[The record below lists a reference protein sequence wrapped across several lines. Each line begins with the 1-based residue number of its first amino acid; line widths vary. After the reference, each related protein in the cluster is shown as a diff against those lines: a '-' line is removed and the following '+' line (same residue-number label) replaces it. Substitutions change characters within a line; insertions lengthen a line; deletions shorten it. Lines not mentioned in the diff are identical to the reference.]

1 MPLHPA
7 YIRIV
12 MIRQALL
19 IAASL
24 CVIVNSYS
32 SAEAFDTFEPS
43 VIQVGPAPRS
53 VSKVARRTI
62 AIVNNDFVLD
72 GKPTRIIS
80 GSLHY
85 FRLPSE
91 YWRDRLRKLKAA
103 GLNSVATYIEWSY
116 HEPEE
121 GQYLFEGDRDVAKFI
136 RMAAEEGLY
145 VLLRVGPYICAER
158 DLGGFPY
165 WLLGKYPKIS
175 LRSTDKDYIA
185 ESGKWLDKFFEQ
197 TSSLLYGNGGPII
210 LVQVENE
217 YGSYGNNM
225 DYRVQVRN
233 MLQKHVGTNAL
244 LYTTDGNGLS
254 FFRNGYVPDTLTT
267 IDFGP
272 FSNVKRSFEELRRFM
287 PSGPLMNSEYY
298 TGWLTHWGEHIAS
311 VKPEDVAKTLG
322 DIISYGANVNFYMFF
337 GGTNFEYTAGANY
350 FGTFQP
356 DITSYDYDSPI
367 SEAGDLTPKYHLI
380 REKLKEHNFVNESIE
395 VPQNS
400 PKGDYGPVNVT
411 ATVNLLSPEGRSQ
424 LGKKYPDVTGPNL
437 PTFEQLRQR
446 AGLMLY
452 ETTLTEADDL
462 LHIKTPRDMIF
473 VFVDGEFRGRISRIH
488 KIYSIPLSAKNGS
501 VLSLLVEP
509 LGRINFGRYIH
520 DFKGILSQVEF
531 KSKALDGKWTVTG
544 FPLESFETS
553 PVSNPDLKT
562 PAFYEG
568 YFTLPAGKEPLD
580 TFVDTT
586 GWGKGYIWVNG
597 HNLGRYWPTAG
608 PQITLYLPGVWLK
621 PAPERNHIR
630 ILELNRPPPIL
641 AMDLIDYP
649 ILNRTGNINWWRI
662 QPKPNNVSI

>member
-1 MPLHPA
+1 MMG
-7 YIRIV
+7 R
-12 MIRQALL
+12 ALL
-19 IAASL
+19 IATSL
-24 CVIVNSYS
+24 CVIVSSYL

-43 VIQVGPAPRS
+43 VIQIGPEPGS
-53 VSKVARRTI
+53 GSKVARRSI
-62 AIVNNDFVLD
+62 AIINNDFVLD

-85 FRLPSE
+85 FRLPAE

-103 GLNSVATYIEWSY
+103 GLNSVATYVEWSY

-165 WLLGKYPKIS
+165 WLLGKYPNIS

-225 DYRVQVRN
+225 NYRVQVRN
-233 MLQKHVGTNAL
+233 MLQNHVGTNAL
-244 LYTTDGNGLS
+244 LYTTDGNAIS
-254 FFRNGYVPDTLTT
+254 FFRNGAVPNTLTT

-272 FSNVKRSFEELRRFM
+272 HSNVQQSFEELRKFM

-298 TGWLTHWGEHIAS
+298 TGWLTHWGERLAV

-356 DITSYDYDSPI
+356 DITSYDYDAPI

-380 REKLKEHNFVNESIE
+380 RQKLKENNFVNESIE

-400 PKGDYGPVNVT
+400 PKGDYGPVNLT

-437 PTFEQLRQR
+437 PTFEHLRQR

-509 LGRINFGRYIH
+509 LGRINFGRFIH

-531 KSKALDGKWTVTG
+531 KSKVLDGKWTVTG
-544 FPLESFETS
+544 FPLETFDTS
-553 PVSNPDLKT
+553 PVNNPNLKT

-568 YFTLPAGKEPLD
+568 YFTLPEGKEPLD

-630 ILELNRPPPIL
+630 ILELNRPPPVL

-662 QPKPNNVSI
+662 QPKVLKPNNVTFV